1 VSRRFGKNEGERRR
15 KKLTKKNDIMG
26 WHLPS
31 LRWLNRPSYS
41 SLRPRVYWIAIV
53 VLVCCQDSGYCSNQA
68 GVLCD
73 IFCFFFLPFDNS
85 LESFK
90 IKEAC

>member
-1 VSRRFGKNEGERRR
+1 
-15 KKLTKKNDIMG
+15 MG

-53 VLVCCQDSGYCSNQA
+53 VLVCCQDSGYCSNKA

-73 IFCFFFLPFDNS
+73 MFCFSFLLFDNS